1 MMNSLLKMT
10 LKSPSGHI
18 NSFFHCH
25 RCLQQNIEHKK
36 QPQQYSVI
44 TLHSPL
50 KTCTTRC
57 FKYYILGT
65 PYRVWAIEC
74 AGQLANVEQ
83 YDLQNALTTFPTKPT
98 RSLKKSPKI

>member
-1 MMNSLLKMT
+1 MVNSLLKMT
-10 LKSPSGHI
+10 LKSSSGHI

-25 RCLQQNIEHKK
+25 CCLQQNIGNKK

-44 TLHSPL
+44 TLNSPL
-50 KTCTTRC
+50 KTRTTRC

-65 PYRVWAIEC
+65 PNSVWAIEC

-83 YDLQNALTTFPTKPT
+83 YDLQNALTTFPTKLM